1 MVMDQDAF
9 ISAVQKQLESE
20 QHALPLFNPAVLLV
34 QQELLKKN
42 PNLHTIEQLI
52 SEDPA
57 LSGTLLKIANSS
69 MYRGLFPTTT
79 VRSALIRL
87 GMSEVFR
94 IVLTDIGNRS
104 FGSNDRQLDG
114 IMKKLWQHSR
124 GCAFASGMLASAID
138 CGVTQHDAFLAGL
151 LHDIGK
157 LPILQ
162 VIARK
167 KRKQPQ
173 QVVSEP
179 LLVQVMDRLHAEQ
192 GYKMLQ
198 EIRVPE
204 AIAIAARDHHLP
216 DCDPEVPLLLL
227 VRMANCIC
235 HRLGIGLRRDP
246 STDLLTTPEAIQLG
260 LTQPVLD
267 EVLDFLTSAPELAT

>member
-1 MVMDQDAF
+1 MAMDLEAF
-9 ISAVQKQLESE
+9 TCTVQKQLESE
-20 QHALPLFNPAVLLV
+20 QHTLPLFNPAVLLV
-34 QQELLKKN
+34 QQELLKKD
-42 PNLHTIEQLI
+42 PNLRTIEQLV

-104 FGSNDRQLDG
+104 FGSGDRQLDG

-124 GCAFASGMLASAID
+124 GCAYAAGMLASATD
-138 CGVTQHDAFLAGL
+138 GGVAQHDAFSAGL

-167 KRKQPQ
+167 KRSQPQ
-173 QVVSEP
+173 QAVSEP
-179 LLVQVMDRLHAEQ
+179 LFLQVMDSLHAEQ

-198 EIRVPE
+198 EIQVPA

-216 DCDPEVPLLLL
+216 DCDPGAPLLLL
-227 VRMANCIC
+227 VRMANRIC

-246 STDLLTTPEAIQLG
+246 SIDLLTTPEAIQLG
-260 LTQPVLD
+260 LTQPELD
-267 EVLDFLTSAPELAT
+267 KVLDFLGAASELAP